1 MQKYKDATYS
11 INRGEAQTRAELK
24 EKMERQDVE
33 IQMLKTQYEQ
43 LTEMIRQRFDGESND
58 RREG

>member
-24 EKMERQDVE
+24 EKMERQMS
-33 IQMLKTQYEQ
+33 QMLKTQYEQ